1 MNLKHS
7 VAFGLKNSYF
17 EDSKSSNRLTPTN
30 KQKNEDDGKK
40 SMMLNNNI
48 KFDFMKESH
57 LRTTTI
63 NKLIGDKNGEYYVPR
78 WESKVPKRLQ

>member
-1 MNLKHS
+1 MKHS
-7 VAFGLKNSYF
+7 VAFVTKNSNH
-17 EDSKSSNRLTPTN
+17 EDLKSSNRLTPTN
-30 KQKNEDDGKK
+30 KQRNEDDGKK
-40 SMMLNNNI
+40 SMIAKDNI